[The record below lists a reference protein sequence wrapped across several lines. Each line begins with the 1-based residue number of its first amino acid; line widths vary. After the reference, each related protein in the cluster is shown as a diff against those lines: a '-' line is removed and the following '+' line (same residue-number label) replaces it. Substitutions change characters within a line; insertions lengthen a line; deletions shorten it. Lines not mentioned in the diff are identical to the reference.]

1 MKKYQIAIFDLDGT
15 LMDTGIGVLS
25 SVRHVIKIK
34 DLPELSEEQIQ
45 SFVGPPV
52 QVSFQNVY
60 GMSKEN
66 AWECADIFREQ
77 YKNVDLLKADAYPG
91 IYDCLQTLRDKGI
104 KIAVATYKRHDYA
117 MKLLNYYNFNQYFD
131 IMYGADM
138 EGKYTKKDIICKC
151 MDDLGITDYHSALM
165 IGDTS
170 NDAKGAMEIG
180 MDFMGVTYGY
190 GYRTEEDMNEYP
202 YVAAVDRVEDI
213 VKYF

>member
-1 MKKYQIAIFDLDGT
+1 MKKYQIAVFDLDGT

-34 DLPELSEEQIQ
+34 GLPELSEETIQ

-52 QVSFQNVY
+52 QVSFQNIY
-60 GMSKEN
+60 GMSKEA
-66 AWECADIFREQ
+66 AWECAEVFREQ

-91 IYDCLQTLRDKGI
+91 IYDCLQALRDKGI
-104 KIAVATYKRHDYA
+104 KTAVATYKRHDYA
-117 MKLLNYYNFNQYFD
+117 VKLLNYYCFDRYFD

-138 EGKYTKKDIICKC
+138 EGKYTKKDIIRKC
-151 MDDLGITDYHSALM
+151 MDDLGITDYRSALM

-190 GYRTEEDMNEYP
+190 GYRTEDDMKEYP
-202 YVAAVDRVEDI
+202 YVASVNRIEDI